1 MADHIYLSSQVLL
14 VGIYHGRLLTLSLL
28 GWVPLKPEYAG
39 GGSFTPPSKSHVW
52 CPNMTNDKYHHW
64 KEYITLLLESETNL
78 QFFLANC
85 KHVCKTKISK
95 KKLNI
100 HFWKALDNVIS
111 NMHTN
116 LPKFK

>member
-14 VGIYHGRLLTLSLL
+14 VGIYHDIYHGRLVTLSLL

-78 QFFLANC
+78 QFFWQIVNMFA
-85 KHVCKTKISK
+85 KQKYPK
-95 KKLNI
+95 K
-100 HFWKALDNVIS
+100 S
-111 NMHTN
+111 
-116 LPKFK
+116 